1 MPYGHIRQ
9 YEDLVEEAQA
19 KRIKITRKQ
28 RQQIARMYEEISKD
42 FGKNLEGKSEK
53 TLTYRWIKDYAK
65 SLKGESKTIY
75 TELQGIVS
83 NSILNTAKAVTSAQ
97 EAFWGKINPLLS
109 EQFRDVFSAIPQSC
123 VDELMNGGIYK
134 DFAGLSERLWNYQE
148 KFNWDIGYVIN
159 RGIIEKKSAFDLA
172 KDLERYLKPGV
183 TKPWSWR
190 KVYPNS
196 NQIVDYNTQRLA
208 RTSVTHAYQIS
219 LQRSTRNNPFIEKY
233 QWHSSNSGRV
243 CPLCLSRDGQ
253 LYEKDDVPLDH
264 PNGMCIIT
272 AVISKSYE
280 QIADELADWARGGKN
295 PALDRWLGGI
305 N

>member
-1 MPYGHIRQ
+1 MCIRDRVEPSYHELKDAGIHLTDMQLLHIYDFVQTGVNTLKLFR
-9 YEDLVEEAQA
+9 E
-19 KRIKITRKQ
+19 KQ
-28 RQQIARMYEEISKD
+28 RANQDHESGTGA
-42 FGKNLEGKSEK
+42 EGKRQQSVK
-53 TLTYRWIKDYAK
+53 TV
-65 SLKGESKTIY
+65 SY
-75 TELQGIVS
+75 TH
-83 NSILNTAKAVTSAQ
+83 
-97 EAFWGKINPLLS
+97 
-109 EQFRDVFSAIPQSC
+109 
-123 VDELMNGGIYK
+123 
-134 DFAGLSERLWNYQE
+134 
-148 KFNWDIGYVIN
+148 
-159 RGIIEKKSAFDLA
+159 
-172 KDLERYLKPGV
+172 LERYLKPGV

-219 LQRSTRNNPFIEKY
+219 FQRSTRNNPFIEKY

-295 PALDRWLGGI
+295 PALDLSLI
-305 N
+305 HIFPS